1 MRTNKSTVEIDGENF
16 NFYFEKSG
24 GKKGAGLT
32 GEKDDKFYQSGK
44 LLKADSDEHRSM
56 YSYVRL
62 SIDRCTATYV

>member
-1 MRTNKSTVEIDGENF
+1 MRTNKTTVEIDGENF

-44 LLKADSDEHRSM
+44 LLKADTDDKYRDS
-56 YSYVRL
+56 
-62 SIDRCTATYV
+62 